1 MAQYIEQADC
11 IACGECQ
18 RRCPTGAIAAGTNWF
33 TIQPEKCIDC
43 RICAETC
50 PEGAVHDGAEVWPA
64 PKPRRVYRVIAEK
77 CIGCSLCARVCPAKA
92 ITGEIKK
99 PYTVD
104 PDKCVGCGLCAE
116 KCRKDALERVGE
128 PKAERPYVIDPAVC
142 VSCGL
147 CASHCPAGVIHGE
160 EPPYNYELRDV
171 VRTPFATAEL
181 DMLYLQKEHILAV
194 GQARFFGGNRGAEIT
209 LGELAAAP
217 LIIYRRWQRV
227 IEAAFETAGYPI
239 DPYCVNDDASMTLQL
254 ALQGM
259 GVGLLHPSALPGK
272 LDEAI
277 VLRRLSEETL
287 ASHIVLVCQKAG
299 QLPRPA
305 QLFWKLL
312 EDAKNRHFFTDS

>member
-1 MAQYIEQADC
+1 MDIRQLRYFVTVVQEGTITAAAAKLHMTQPPLTAQVHSLEEELGCQLFRREGRRLYLTEMGQHFFRRAEEILGMCDNAKREVADFMD
-11 IACGECQ
+11 GH
-18 RRCPTGAIAAGTNWF
+18 GGTL
-33 TIQPEKCIDC
+33 
-43 RICAETC
+43 RI
-50 PEGAVHDGAEVWPA
+50 
-64 PKPRRVYRVIAEK
+64 
-77 CIGCSLCARVCPAKA
+77 
-92 ITGEIKK
+92 
-99 PYTVD
+99 
-104 PDKCVGCGLCAE
+104 
-116 KCRKDALERVGE
+116 
-128 PKAERPYVIDPAVC
+128 
-142 VSCGL
+142 
-147 CASHCPAGVIHGE
+147 GVISSVQGTLFTTWMKRFQTLHPQIKLSIYSGNTYQLLE
-160 EPPYNYELRDV
+160 KIQNRQMDLAV

-299 QLPRPA
+299 QLPRQA

>member
-1 MAQYIEQADC
+1 MDIRQLRYFVTVVQEGTITAAAAKLHMTQPPLTAQVHNLEEELGCQLFRREGRRLYLTEMGQHFFRRAEEILGMCDNAKREVADFMD
-11 IACGECQ
+11 GH
-18 RRCPTGAIAAGTNWF
+18 GGTL
-33 TIQPEKCIDC
+33 
-43 RICAETC
+43 RI
-50 PEGAVHDGAEVWPA
+50 
-64 PKPRRVYRVIAEK
+64 
-77 CIGCSLCARVCPAKA
+77 
-92 ITGEIKK
+92 
-99 PYTVD
+99 
-104 PDKCVGCGLCAE
+104 
-116 KCRKDALERVGE
+116 
-128 PKAERPYVIDPAVC
+128 
-142 VSCGL
+142 
-147 CASHCPAGVIHGE
+147 GVISSVQGTLFTTWMKRFQTLHPQIKLSIYSGNTYQLLE
-160 EPPYNYELRDV
+160 KIQNRQMDLAV

-194 GQARFFGGNRGAEIT
+194 GQARFFWRQSRRRDYAWRAGRGAADY
-209 LGELAAAP
+209 L
-217 LIIYRRWQRV
+217 RRWQRV